1 MRQSLKFIPKV
12 LHRPGFPDEEASR
25 LESRLEE
32 FLKRADLAESALI
45 IDGSGLGCISHFVVL
60 SLLGPE
66 RFSRF
71 QSVHSVSA
79 SCYSVL
85 YFLAW
90 QKDMLSLTHEEI
102 DNFNQANQMRHNIA
116 GWGRGSRLVIRFL
129 LGSSYLFSNDR
140 LEEALA
146 YGVHPEFLKIKVS
159 ELAENISFLT
169 YCVEDH
175 ELCEIRQS
183 SRFADWTLGEVIRCV
198 TAVKGIYAP
207 FHKEGKTY
215 MDAVTDRPQLR
226 ELYRN
231 LRNRHRYVLSL
242 HMDRDGIHG
251 NTTFL
256 KMHSTGSGRF
266 RIMLDFLYFMSGVEN
281 RDFSEAIR
289 VGLHRVKPI

>member
-1 MRQSLKFIPKV
+1 MKLMPK
-12 LHRPGFPDEEASR
+12 LLCRSGFPDEELSRLKSR
-25 LESRLEE
+25 LED
-32 FLKRADLAESALI
+32 FLKRTDLTESALI
-45 IDGSGLGCISHFVVL
+45 IDGSGLGCISHFVIL

-66 RFSRF
+66 RYNRF
-71 QSVHSVSA
+71 RSVHSVSA

-90 QKDMLSLTHEEI
+90 QKDMLSLSHEKI

-116 GWGRGSRLVIRFL
+116 GWGRGSRLVISFL

-146 YGVHPEFLKIKVS
+146 YGVNPEFLNIRVS
-159 ELAENISFLT
+159 ELSENISFLT
-169 YCVEDH
+169 YCVEDR

-207 FHKEGKTY
+207 FRKEGKTY
-215 MDAVTDRPQLR
+215 MDAVTDRPQLS

-231 LRNRHRYVLSL
+231 IRNRNRYVLSL
-242 HMDRDGIHG
+242 HMDRDGIHE
-251 NTTFL
+251 NTTFI
-256 KMHSTGSGRF
+256 KMHDTGSGRI
-266 RIMLDFLYFMSGVEN
+266 RVILDFLYFMSGVEN
-281 RDFSEAIR
+281 RDFGEAIR
-289 VGLHRVKPI
+289 VGLHQVKPI